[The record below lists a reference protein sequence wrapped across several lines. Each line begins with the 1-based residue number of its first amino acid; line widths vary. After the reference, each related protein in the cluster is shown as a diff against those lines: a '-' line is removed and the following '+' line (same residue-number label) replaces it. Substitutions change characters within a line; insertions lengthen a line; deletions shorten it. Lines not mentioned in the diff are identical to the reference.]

1 MLNPSETFGEIIV
14 DYNHVECS
22 SACIT
27 ALTAFG
33 KQFPE
38 HRAAEIARA
47 LKRGVSYIKRWAGA
61 WLCGGVMLPLPPL
74 CRLSYVVACGWVLCS
89 RHSCRPVRA
98 MACSWVPCI
107 AIDA

>member
-27 ALTAFG
+27 ALTAFA
-33 KQFPE
+33 QQYPE

-47 LKRGVSYIKRWAGA
+47 VKRGVSYIKRCGA
-61 WLCGGVMLPLPPL
+61 VM
-74 CRLSYVVACGWVLCS
+74 RVV
-89 RHSCRPVRA
+89 
-98 MACSWVPCI
+98 
-107 AIDA
+107 